1 MTVIAS
7 TDRLA
12 LRAPTHGDLTPL
24 AELWSDPE
32 TMRYI
37 GPGDPWDEAKVR
49 ERIERAVRTHAE
61 TGMTFWTVCDRD
73 GTVMGQGGLV
83 PIGFNGPEV
92 ELGYR
97 LGRAFWG
104 RGYATEIARLSR
116 DHAFGPL
123 GLDRLVAVT
132 HPENHASRRVLA
144 KVGFRETGMSDV
156 YYGVRCLTHQLT
168 RDMLDA

>member
-7 TDRLA
+7 TDRLL
-12 LRAPTHGDLTPL
+12 LRAPTPEDAAPL

-49 ERIERAVRTHAE
+49 ERIERAIRTHAE
-61 TGMTFWTVCDRD
+61 SGMTFWTVCDRD
-73 GTVMGQGGLV
+73 GVVMGQGGIV
-83 PIGFNGPEV
+83 PITFNGPEH

-132 HPENHASRRVLA
+132 YPENEASRRVLA
-144 KVGFRETGMSDV
+144 KVGFRETGMSDL
-156 YYGVRCLTHQLT
+156 YYGVRCV
-168 RDMLDA
+168 RYVIERAR